1 MNDKIATDI
10 IREVEAEQA
19 DRGNWDEQYTQIAR
33 RILPRHDTF
42 QGRNSYGGERRTE
55 WQFDSLGLVA
65 LDRFCAA
72 YNSMATPPNE
82 QWHGL
87 QSEAKGIRK
96 NINVKKWCELAV
108 DELFAMRY
116 AHKANFASQIHEVY
130 AMLGAFGTAPM
141 LIEDRPGKPV
151 NYISCPLSKTW
162 IREGDGKEVNT
173 LYRQLDYYPHRAIEE
188 FGAENLP
195 EKITQAAQ
203 NSPKTKFT
211 FYHRI
216 APNPAREFGKRDAS
230 GMAYEGVYIA
240 QEGKQVVAKGGYRT
254 RPFAC
259 GRHLTDANETYG
271 RSVAMTALPDIKM
284 RNEMRRT
291 ILRSSHR
298 MSDPILLLSDDASLA
313 VFQMR
318 PGFRNRGYLSDSGVE
333 LAKQLE
339 WRGDLQ
345 PALTVLEETGK
356 VVNDI
361 FFVTLFQI
369 LVESP
374 QMTATEV
381 LERMK
386 EKGVL
391 LTPTVGR
398 FQTEFL
404 GGLVERELDIAQA
417 RGILPDMPE
426 EMVSTGGLVDVVY
439 KGPLARAQQAEAALG
454 LARTIEAVAPFAQ
467 VKPDILDRFDLDTA
481 LPELAE
487 INGMPLAWL
496 FSDEQYK
503 AIVAQRQK
511 QKAAETAMAAAQP
524 LATAAK
530 ETAQA
535 GLLRAQAG
543 AV

>member
-1 MNDKIATDI
+1 MEDEGKQVC
-10 IREVEAEQA
+10 REVEMEQA
-19 DRGNWDEQYTQIAR
+19 DRGTWDEQYTQIAR
-33 RILPRHDTF
+33 RILPRFDNF
-42 QGRNSYGGERRTE
+42 QGRNTHGGERRTE
-55 WQFDSLGLVA
+55 WQFDSLGMVA

-72 YNSMATPPNE
+72 YNSMATPANE
-82 QWHGL
+82 KWHGL
-87 QSEAKGIRK
+87 QSDVKAIRK
-96 NINVKKWCELAV
+96 NINVKKWCEAAV

-116 AHKANFASQIHEVY
+116 SHKANFASQVHEIY
-130 AMLGAFGTAPM
+130 GQLGAFGTAPM

-151 NYISCPLSKTW
+151 SYISCPLGKTW
-162 IREGDGKEVNT
+162 VREGEGKEINWM
-173 LYRQLDYYPHRAIEE
+173 YRELSYRPHRAIEE
-188 FGAENLP
+188 FGKDNLP
-195 EKITQAAQ
+195 EKILKAAENAPTQ
-203 NSPKTKFT
+203 KFI
-211 FYHRI
+211 FYQRI
-216 APNPAREFGKRDAS
+216 MPNMFRDIGKRGPE
-230 GMAYEGVYIA
+230 GMAYSSTYVS
-240 QEGKQVVAKGGYRT
+240 QEGKMVVGKGGYRT
-254 RPFAC
+254 RPFTVA
-259 GRHLTDANETYG
+259 RHVTDSNETYG

-298 MSDPILLLSDDASLA
+298 MADPIMLISDDASLS

-318 PGFRNRGYLSDSGVE
+318 PGMRNKGYLSDNGTP
-333 LAKQLE
+333 LAQQLE
-339 WRGDLQ
+339 WRGDLT
-345 PALTVLEETGK
+345 PALTILEETGK

-404 GGLVERELDIAQA
+404 GGLVERELDIAEA
-417 RGILPDMPE
+417 RGRLPDMPE
-426 EMVSTGGLVDVVY
+426 EMIQNGGRVEVAY

-454 LARTIEAVAPFAQ
+454 LVRTVEAVAPFAQ

-496 FSDEQYK
+496 FSDEDYK
-503 AIVAQRQK
+503 KIVAQRQK
-511 QKAAETAMAAAQP
+511 QKQVEMAMGAAPGLAAA
-524 LATAAK
+524 TK
-530 ETAQA
+530 DTAQA
-535 GLLRAQAG
+535 RLFAAQSG